1 MMPFSSASTIA
12 SVADSNTDRKRR
24 SDSRRAISA
33 RRWLSLWFA
42 RSSADVLDMS
52 DIAAKVEAHPPGNP
66 LPLPIK
72 ARRIANGGSSRSL
85 RSPPEPGSGQGL
97 LCILRPQ
104 PRGPDHGGNRLLVP
118 PKLIQDNGV
127 IVPGVRAAGTQPK
140 DRPKPVRR
148 LLRVAIRGAQH
159 SKAVEHVGVRGIHPC

>member
-1 MMPFSSASTIA
+1 MMPFWSSSTIA
-12 SVADSNTDRKRR
+12 SVADSNTDRNRR

-52 DIAAKVEAHPPGNP
+52 DIAATVGAHPPGNP

-104 PRGPDHGGNRLLVP
+104 PRRLDHGGHRLLVP

-127 IVPGVRAAGTQPK
+127 IVPGVRAAGAPPEGP
-140 DRPKPVRR
+140 PKPGPRP
-148 LLRVAIRGAQH
+148 LRGALRGGPH
-159 SKAVEHVGVRGIHPC
+159 SPGVEHVGG